1 MQAQPGATSPL
12 DGRAGKPATTA
23 RQAMYRIK
31 KVEVTTGV
39 YWIEVAEADFFAV
52 CGCPADTVKHL
63 MKQGLIVPLEHEG
76 RHFETGPNAILL
88 SDVFI
93 QNGEFSNLCEFPVL
107 QMLYR
112 QGMILP
118 GHPGNTGRKPLLI
131 GSQAQVDSQIR
142 YFHRGNYGLLSIK
155 EMLASGMSRATA
167 REAMRLKLKFAF
179 GRIRPTEEL
188 FDTVIAGPR
197 PTPVRGGVSVRR
209 VKPNVFEFAYEGET
223 AEVDLNLPGKAGYPA
238 PYPLGFTDPG
248 REYFRVV
255 HSGDGD
261 GWDVNRPCMAA
272 VIMHQGKVYLVDAGP
287 NVINALTALG
297 IGVNEV
303 DGIFHT
309 HAHDD
314 HFCGMACLMR
324 ADHRIAHFATAP
336 VRASVVKKWA
346 ALVSRPE
353 SEFTDYFDTRTLPE
367 GRWFGVDGLEV
378 KPMVSPHPVETT
390 IFFFRAKTEGGYRTY
405 AHLADITSRRVLD
418 SFITTDPDKPGIT
431 AAYRD
436 KTWRNYLTPAHVKKI
451 DIGGGLIHGE
461 AEDFHID
468 KSAKI
473 ILSHTSLPL
482 TDKQKEIGSGASFGM
497 TDTLIEGEQ
506 DFMRAKAFHY
516 LEGYLPFAKHHEL
529 RLLMN
534 SPMVSHNPETILI
547 KRGENHRHIHLVVT
561 GVVERIDSDLGLSNS
576 LPAGI
581 LAGELSGLTGK
592 PSPATYRAKT
602 FVRAL
607 RLPSDLF
614 QDVLAANDRLKP
626 YRRLMLGR
634 EFLQQTPIFGE
645 SLSAPVHDALIRNAR
660 KVCFAPG
667 EITVTGDTPLLYV
680 VIRGEAV
687 LHLEGVVVERLGP
700 GDIFGES
707 RLLDGAPCLYS
718 PKAVTPV
725 RAYAI
730 PGDTVCGIPVV
741 RWKLYETYKRR
752 MAALVDPRFADIDVF
767 KWLEAYAVGLEAIDD
782 DHKLL
787 LTAASRVHKAIL
799 RDDGFAEISRALAL
813 LADSAREHFQ
823 REERLFERHDFPL
836 LAAHRRLHQRLL
848 DEISEKTKTARD
860 PAVNMNP
867 EFMAFL
873 KEWVL
878 DHILTEDRK
887 FVDYLGQDA
896 PGASAPGQGRPSRA
910 AAARDDAP

>member
-1 MQAQPGATSPL
+1 
-12 DGRAGKPATTA
+12 
-23 RQAMYRIK
+23 MYRIK

-63 MKQGLIVPLEHEG
+63 MKQGLIVPLEREG
-76 RHFETGPNAILL
+76 HHFETGPNAILL

-142 YFHRGNYGLLSIK
+142 YFHRGNYGLLSVR
-155 EMLASGMSRATA
+155 EMLAAGMSRATA
-167 REAMRLKLKFAF
+167 RAAMRLKLKFAF

-197 PTPVRGGVSVRR
+197 PTPVRGGVTIRR
-209 VKPNVFEFAYEGET
+209 LRPNVFEFAYEGET
-223 AEVDLNLPGKAGYPA
+223 AAVDLNLPGKAGYPA

-272 VIMHQGKVYLVDAGP
+272 VIMHQGRVYLIDAGP
-287 NVINALTALG
+287 NVVGALTALG
-297 IGVNEV
+297 IGVGEV

-324 ADHRIAHFATAP
+324 ADHRIAHYATAP

-353 SEFTDYFDTRTLPE
+353 SEFADYFDTRTLPE

-378 KPMVSPHPVETT
+378 KPVVSPHPVETT
-390 IFFFRAKTEGGYRTY
+390 IFFFRAKSEGGYRTY

-418 SFITTDPDKPGIT
+418 SFVTPDPDAPGIT

-436 KTWRNYLTPAHVKKI
+436 RIWRSYLSPAQVKKI

-461 AEDFHID
+461 AEDFHAD
-468 KSAKI
+468 RSAKI

-497 TDTLIEGEQ
+497 TDTLIAGEQ
-506 DFMRAKAFHY
+506 DFMRARAFHH
-516 LEGYLPFAKHHEL
+516 LEGYLPFARHHEL

-534 SPMVSHNPETILI
+534 SPMVTHNPETILI
-547 KRGENHRHIHLVVT
+547 KRGETHRHIHLVVT

-576 LPAGI
+576 LPAGA

-607 RLPSDLF
+607 RLPGDLF
-614 QDVLAANDRLKP
+614 QDVLAANSRVKA

-645 SLSAPVHDALIRNAR
+645 SLSAPVHDQLIRNAR
-660 KVCFAPG
+660 KVCFAL
-667 EITVTGDTPLLYV
+667 GDIAMADDAPLLYV

-687 LHLEGVVVERLGP
+687 LHLEGLVVERLGP
-700 GDIFGES
+700 GGIFGEG

-718 PKAVTPV
+718 PRALTPV
-725 RAYAI
+725 QAYAI
-730 PGDTVCGIPVV
+730 SGDTIRGIPVV

-752 MAALVDPRFADIDVF
+752 MAALVDPRFAGIDVF
-767 KWLEAYAVGLEAIDD
+767 AWRPTYILGLAAIDD
-782 DHKLL
+782 DHRQLL
-787 LTAASRVHKAIL
+787 ETASRVHAAI
-799 RDDGFAEISRALAL
+799 RRGDSNEEIARALAL
-813 LADSAREHFQ
+813 LAEYARGHFE
-823 REERLFERHDFPL
+823 REERLFRRNAFPL
-836 LAAHRRLHQRLL
+836 LGAHRRLHKRLL
-848 DEISEKTKTARD
+848 QEMLEKSQAARD
-860 PAVNMNP
+860 PAMNMSP

-887 FVDYLGQDA
+887 FVDHLG
-896 PGASAPGQGRPSRA
+896 REA
-910 AAARDDAP
+910 AAH

>member
-1 MQAQPGATSPL
+1 
-12 DGRAGKPATTA
+12 
-23 RQAMYRIK
+23 MYRIK
-31 KVEVTTGV
+31 KIEVTTGV

-63 MKQGLIVPLEHEG
+63 MKQGLIVSLERDG

-131 GSQAQVDSQIR
+131 GSRPQVDSQIR
-142 YFHRGNYGLLSIK
+142 YFHRGNYGLLNVE
-155 EMLASGMSRATA
+155 EMLAAGMSRAKA
-167 REAMRLKLKFAF
+167 RAAMRLKLKFAF

-197 PTPVRGGVSVRR
+197 PAPVRGGVSVRR
-209 VKPNVFEFAYEGET
+209 VRPNVFEFAYKGET
-223 AEVDLNLPGKAGYPA
+223 ASVDLNLPAKTGYPA

-261 GWDVNRPCMAA
+261 GWDVNRPCMTA
-272 VIMHQGKVYLVDAGP
+272 VIMHQGRVYLIDAGP
-287 NVINALTALG
+287 NVAHSLTALG

-303 DGIFHT
+303 DAVFHT

-314 HFCGMACLMR
+314 HFCGLACLMR

-353 SEFTDYFDTRTLPE
+353 SEFTDYFDTHTLPE
-367 GRWFGVDGLEV
+367 GRWFGVNGLEV
-378 KPMVSPHPVETT
+378 KPVVSPHPVETT
-390 IFFFRAKTEGGYRTY
+390 ILFFRAKSENGYRTY
-405 AHLADITSRRVLD
+405 AHLADITSCRVLD
-418 SFITTDPDKPGIT
+418 SFVTSDPDKPGVT

-436 KTWRNYLTPAHVKKI
+436 KIQRSYLARADVKKI

-461 AEDFHID
+461 AEDFHD
-468 KSAKI
+468 DRSGKI
-473 ILSHTSLPL
+473 ILSHTALPL

-497 TDTLIEGEQ
+497 ADTLINGEQ
-506 DFMRAKAFHY
+506 DFLRARAFHY
-516 LEGYLPFAKHHEL
+516 LENYLPGAKHHEL

-534 SPMVSHNPETILI
+534 CLMVSHNPETILI
-547 KRGENHRHIHLVVT
+547 KRGEKHRHIHLIVT
-561 GVVERIDSDLGLSNS
+561 GVVERIDSDRGLSNS
-576 LPAGI
+576 LPAGV

-602 FVRAL
+602 FVRVL
-607 RLPSDLF
+607 RLPRELF
-614 QDVLAANDRLKP
+614 QGVLEANDLLNSYHK
-626 YRRLMLGR
+626 LLFGR

-645 SLSAPVHDALIRNAR
+645 SLSAKVHGELIKSAR
-660 KVCFAPG
+660 KVSFAPG
-667 EITVTGDTPLLYV
+667 EIAVTTGTPHLYV
-680 VIRGEAV
+680 LIRGEAV
-687 LHLEGVVVERLGP
+687 LHLEDVIVESLGP
-700 GDIFGES
+700 GDIFGEGC
-707 RLLDGAPCLYS
+707 LLGGAPCLYT
-718 PKAVTPV
+718 PRALTPV

-730 PGDTVCGIPVV
+730 PGDTVRAVPVV

-752 MAALVDPRFADIDVF
+752 MAALVDPRFAGIDVF
-767 KWLEAYAVGLEAIDD
+767 KWREAYTVGLDAIDE
-782 DHKLL
+782 DHKRL
-787 LTAASRVHKAIL
+787 LTAASLVDAAIRRGAGRV
-799 RDDGFAEISRALAL
+799 EISRTLAFL
-813 LADSAREHFQ
+813 EEYAREHFKH
-823 REERLFERHDFPL
+823 EERLFKLHRFPL
-836 LAAHRRLHQRLL
+836 LTAHRRLHKLL
-848 DEISEKTKTARD
+848 LAEISEKTHLARD
-860 PAVNMNP
+860 PGANLGP
-867 EFMAFL
+867 EFMSFL

-896 PGASAPGQGRPSRA
+896 AASSPPGPGLPRREAKSRDSAS
-910 AAARDDAP
+910 